1 MIFISH
7 KAEALQ
13 GLQAAKERALELIGQ
28 QAQNY
33 ATLQLYPGHGVDTG
47 RLRGSIDHAQVDKDT
62 EAIGTNVEYAP
73 YVELGHHTPS
83 GRFVPPI
90 EFLRPAVMNHIPEYR
105 DIAEEMLR
113 NA

>member
-7 KAEALQ
+7 KDKALEAI
-13 GLQAAKERALELIGQ
+13 QAARDRALEIIGQ

-47 RLRGSIDHAQVDKDT
+47 RLRGSIDHIQVDDDT

-73 YVELGHHTPS
+73 YIEFGHHTPS
-83 GRFVPPI
+83 GGFVSPI
-90 EFLRPAVMNHIPEYR
+90 PFLKPAVANHIPEYR
-105 DIAEEMLR
+105 AIAEEMLR